1 MGLLDIFS
9 VGLDLDRLRRID
21 NTDPNDPLAENFGGA
36 LKVSLRDRKTP
47 EGAFDSAPGFIKGP
61 VNYFVP
67 PGSEKTGRARIPFT
81 DKMARVVPE
90 SAMSKFRTDDQKTAS
105 ANIPMGAISQ
115 VPKQDASATTVKSE
129 TSVKTIPT
137 KDLAQDGNFLSKLSD
152 LIGMDFSKAA
162 SDWKDKGGFEGLMA
176 NPAFTMGLAFM
187 QAGAEGKSIGAAG
200 LDSVAKAAGISQ
212 QYKKILEAK
221 KQAPIQATAADISE
235 TKNLLSKVGI
245 SEGNWFENFGSKV
258 SNFFNKNK
266 GSRNPGLDYDKAVE
280 EIAVQYQAAVVKKQ
294 KQLAAANK
302 PTILRIDDKIKIM
315 EKLIKD
321 GTIQKNESFFS
332 KIGITDATI
341 QKGLAHG
348 GTAHQGKSYLVG
360 EKGPE
365 VFIPKETGEVVANDD
380 SQVFTML
387 LAANPQLQKVSKERA
402 MKILKAK
409 FPEYF
414 D

>member
-47 EGAFDSAPGFIKGP
+47 EGAFDSAPGIIKGP

-67 PGSEKTGRARIPFT
+67 PGSEKTGRVKIPFT
-81 DKMARVVPE
+81 DKMGRIVPE
-90 SAMSKFRTDDQKTAS
+90 SAMSKFRTDDQKAAS

-115 VPKQDASATTVKSE
+115 VPKSDASTTTVKSE

-212 QYKKILEAK
+212 QYKKIIEAK

-235 TKNLLSKVGI
+235 TKDLLSKIGI

-258 SNFFNKNK
+258 ANFFGK
-266 GSRNPGLDYDKAVE
+266 GGSKTPGLDFDRAVE
-280 EIAVQYQAAVVKKQ
+280 EIAVQYQAEIVKKQ

-302 PTILRIDDKIKIM
+302 PTIIRKDDKLRILK
-315 EKLIKD
+315 KLIKD

-332 KIGITDATI
+332 KLGITDATI

>member
-90 SAMSKFRTDDQKTAS
+90 SAMSKFRTDDQKAAS
-105 ANIPMGAISQ
+105 ASIPMGAISQ
-115 VPKQDASATTVKSE
+115 VPKQDASTTTVKSE

-235 TKNLLSKVGI
+235 TKDLLSKIGI

-258 SNFFNKNK
+258 KNFFGKG
-266 GSRNPGLDYDKAVE
+266 GSRTPGLDFDRAVE
-280 EIAVQYQAAVVKKQ
+280 EIAVQYQAEIAKKQ
-294 KQLAAANK
+294 KELAAANK
-302 PTILRIDDKIKIM
+302 PTIIRKDDKLRILK
-315 EKLIKD
+315 KLIKD

-332 KIGITDATI
+332 KLGITDATI

-380 SQVFTML
+380 SQVFAML
-387 LAANPQLQKVSKERA
+387 LASNPQLQKVSKERA